1 MGRTA
6 NPRVALCKSCHGP
19 ASTKAVARYT
29 PRMYPLLLLW
39 ACETTQPSGQIFAPV
54 APPAPVAPAPD
65 PEWTI
70 PPAVPEAVIPS
81 EKLQEPETAKAPAK
95 DLFGNAVTAPAE
107 SEKPEET
114 PAPSVAAPAVGL
126 PSDPWPVRLV
136 ATLPSAQPPR
146 AILGLPSGEERVV
159 SPGSILPDQGLV
171 VMSVSGDRVQLA
183 KIAANGDHATIQNLE
198 LTSQYPAH

>member
-1 MGRTA
+1 
-6 NPRVALCKSCHGP
+6 
-19 ASTKAVARYT
+19 
-29 PRMYPLLLLW
+29 MYPLLLLW
-39 ACETTQPSGQIFAPV
+39 ACEATQPSGQIFAPV

-70 PPAVPEAVIPS
+70 PPASPETVIPS
-81 EKLQEPETAKAPAK
+81 EKLQETEPEKAPAK
-95 DLFGNAVTAPAE
+95 DLFGNT
-107 SEKPEET
+107 
-114 PAPSVAAPAVGL
+114 VAAPPEEEKPAEVPVAAPPPVGL

-136 ATLPSAQPPR
+136 ATLPAAQPPR

-159 SPGSILPDQGLV
+159 SPGSILADQGLV